1 MSRVATDLNGR
12 MHLGGNHITFPAL
25 AFEVPGATV
34 VLQGTYGLSD
44 SGMAFEGQLRTQA
57 SLSDVVGG
65 VKSLFIKP
73 FDWLF
78 RRDGAGAVIPIR
90 IEGTRDHPQFGV
102 RIGAALTRGK

>member
-1 MSRVATDLNGR
+1 
-12 MHLGGNHITFPAL
+12 
-25 AFEVPGATV
+25 
-34 VLQGTYGLSD
+34 
-44 SGMAFEGQLRTQA
+44 MAFEGQLRTQA

-65 VKSLFIKP
+65 FKSVFIKP

>member
-1 MSRVATDLNGR
+1 
-12 MHLGGNHITFPAL
+12 MHLSGNQITFPAL

-34 VLQGTYGLSD
+34 ALQGTYGLRD
-44 SGMAFEGQLRTQA
+44 STMAFEGQLRTQA
-57 SLSDVVGG
+57 SLSNVVGG
-65 VKSLFIKP
+65 FKSLFIKP